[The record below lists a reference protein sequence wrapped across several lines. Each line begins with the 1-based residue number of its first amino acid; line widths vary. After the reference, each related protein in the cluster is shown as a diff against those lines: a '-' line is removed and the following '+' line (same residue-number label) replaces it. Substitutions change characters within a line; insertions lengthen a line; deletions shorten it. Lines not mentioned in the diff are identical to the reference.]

1 MRPNKRGKTPLYIAS
16 HFGNTDTARLLIDSK
31 AEIDKANKRGDTP
44 LSIAVYRRNT
54 DTAKLLI
61 ENGASIDKANKRGDT
76 PLIFASLTS
85 NMPVVELLVEYGADI
100 TIRGSENMTALDIAN
115 RMHMT
120 SYYDEINQNNEAIIK
135 FLKDHQRKHQIKK
148 TLRPNL
154 ISGLMPVIYEYAGLK
169 N

>member
-31 AEIDKANKRGDTP
+31 AE
-44 LSIAVYRRNT
+44 
-54 DTAKLLI
+54 
-61 ENGASIDKANKRGDT
+61 IDKANKRGDT

-135 FLKDHQRKHQIKK
+135 FLKDHQRKHQIRK